1 MKRHADWTL
10 RLTDFV
16 KRKKRVPFEWGVN
29 DCCLFVADMTIAIT
43 GVDPAATFRDKYTT
57 ELGAMK
63 ALYEQGFA
71 NVEAVLTHAFGEPV
85 SRLEVRRGDVVLF
98 DNAGRDIAGVMFGE
112 VLAPGDFG
120 IETFSPLVIKKV
132 WRVG

>member
-10 RLTDFV
+10 RLTNFV
-16 KRKKRVPFEWGVN
+16 KDKKHVPFEWGVN

-43 GVDPAATFRDKYTT
+43 GVDPAATFRGTYKT

-63 ALYEQGFA
+63 ALKKQGFDD
-71 NVEAVLTHAFGEPV
+71 VEAVLNGAFGSTV
-85 SRLEVRRGDVVLF
+85 SRLDVRRGDVVLF
-98 DNAGRDIAGVMFGE
+98 ENAGRDIAGVMFGE
-112 VLAPGDFG
+112 VLAPGNFG

>member
-1 MKRHADWTL
+1 MIRHTDWTV

-16 KRKKRVPFEWGVN
+16 KSKKHTPFEWGVN
-29 DCCLFVADMTIAIT
+29 DCCLFVADMALAIT
-43 GVDPAATFRDKYTT
+43 GVDPAATFRGKYKS

-63 ALYEQGFA
+63 QLKKQGFDS
-71 NVEAVLTHAFGEPV
+71 VEAVLTHAFGSTV

-98 DNAGRDIAGVMFGE
+98 ENDGRDIAGVMFGE
-112 VLAPGDFG
+112 VLAPGEYG
-120 IETFSPLVIKKV
+120 IETFSPLLIKNV